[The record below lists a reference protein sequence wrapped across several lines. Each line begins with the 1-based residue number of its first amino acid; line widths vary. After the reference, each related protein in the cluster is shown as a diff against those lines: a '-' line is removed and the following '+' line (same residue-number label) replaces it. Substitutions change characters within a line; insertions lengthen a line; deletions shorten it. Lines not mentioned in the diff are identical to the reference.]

1 MSMDLKRWFEKGQT
15 PQEYIDGMK
24 AHKDNLQRIYRSFT
38 VPESEKEN
46 LKQVALKDL
55 NVIVLTEDWCG
66 DAMVNLPVLLRIAEA
81 AGMDVRTLNR
91 DENLELMDQYLTNG
105 TSRAIPIFI
114 FVDSDFNEQAVWGP
128 RAQMVQQL
136 VDEEKAK
143 LPPSDH
149 ETFPQAQKEMIGR
162 LTAQYTGNEAIWHEV
177 FQSIKTTLMNQVQM

>member
-1 MSMDLKRWFEKGQT
+1 MDLKQWFEKGQT
-15 PQEYIDGMK
+15 PQEYIEAME
-24 AHKDNLQRIYRSFT
+24 AHKDNLQKVYKGFAI
-38 VPESEKEN
+38 PENEKEN
-46 LKQVALKDL
+46 LKQLASKKL

-66 DAMVNLPVLLRIAEA
+66 DAMVNLPVLLKIAEA
-81 AGMDVRTLNR
+81 ADMEVRTLNR

-114 FVDSDFNEQAVWGP
+114 FVDGDFNQQAVWGP
-128 RAQMVQQL
+128 RAPVVQQI

-162 LTAQYTGNEAIWHEV
+162 LTAQYQGSETLWLEV
-177 FQSIKTTLMNQVQM
+177 FQSIKTTLMKQVQK